1 MAPYSNPS
9 DQRFQNQEN
18 YIHSIQLRVSNW
30 TPDLE
35 MRVRQTLAGINA
47 NPAVLSF
54 MTLDE
59 QVDRALNASRLL
71 ARITVLYGLLSLV
84 LASVGL
90 YGVSAF
96 NVTRRTN
103 EIGIRMALGAN
114 RQQVFTMIV
123 RSALLPI
130 GAGLLTGIAIITLAK
145 SVVASQLYNVSPS
158 DPLIVIGAA
167 LVLMLCAFVAAI
179 VPAIR
184 AAAVSPSSALRR

>member
-1 MAPYSNPS
+1 
-9 DQRFQNQEN
+9 
-18 YIHSIQLRVSNW
+18 
-30 TPDLE
+30 
-35 MRVRQTLAGINA
+35 
-47 NPAVLSF
+47 
-54 MTLDE
+54 LDE

>member
-1 MAPYSNPS
+1 
-9 DQRFQNQEN
+9 
-18 YIHSIQLRVSNW
+18 
-30 TPDLE
+30 
-35 MRVRQTLAGINA
+35 
-47 NPAVLSF
+47 
-54 MTLDE
+54 
-59 QVDRALNASRLL
+59 
-71 ARITVLYGLLSLV
+71 
-84 LASVGL
+84 
-90 YGVSAF
+90 
-96 NVTRRTN
+96 
-103 EIGIRMALGAN
+103 MALGAN